1 MVNSSVRL
9 LAASIVFGFLIIFGN
24 PNSIKAAEL
33 PAETVFDVFVEL
45 QQALHTVDLKH
56 FSKLVDNQAG
66 LRLVLKDYGKK
77 DFETTLYP
85 FELERLNKLNRLLDT
100 EPPVPLYTVF
110 YGRQRIK
117 GSELRARVE
126 FANPGISRPILVNK
140 EELKSNRY
148 QTIKY
153 LIEQKKFIVENRSRW
168 LIFWTQETNNTASLH
183 RWQIDSKFNLVN
195 SSQDYVLHSI
205 NGYWYITEMVIYPG
219 RP

>member
-1 MVNSSVRL
+1 MVTGSIRSIAVFIVIGL
-9 LAASIVFGFLIIFGN
+9 LIFFSTPKSINAAD
-24 PNSIKAAEL
+24 L
-33 PAETVFDVFVEL
+33 PAETVFDIFVEL

-56 FSKLVDNQAG
+56 FSRLVDNQAG

-85 FELERLNKLNRLLDT
+85 FELEKLNKLNRLLDT
-100 EPPVPLYTVF
+100 DPPVPLYTVF

-117 GSELRARVE
+117 GSELRARAE

-140 EELKSNRY
+140 EDIKSNRY

-153 LIEQKKFIVENRSRW
+153 LIEENKFTSENRSRW

-183 RWQIDSKFNLVN
+183 RWQIDSSYNLVN
-195 SSQDYVLHSI
+195 SSQDYVLHKI